1 MLNNLLTGVI
11 YLFSAIVSIMI
22 PVKLTHYLCNVKK
35 MKINRWI
42 IGGTSPLFLIIPK
55 IMFGEIPSI
64 IWGILL
70 FLFIGSV
77 VMFFELSRIMIDNN
91 EVKGLI
97 DYSRYIKDSDKNNGK
112 SKKRS
117 VK

>member
-1 MLNNLLTGVI
+1 MLYNLFTGII

-35 MKINRWI
+35 IKINRWI
-42 IGGTSPLFLIIPK
+42 IGGVSPLFLIVPK
-55 IMFGEIPSI
+55 IIFGEIPSI

-70 FLFIGSV
+70 FLFIESV
-77 VMFFELSRIMIDNN
+77 VMFFELSRMMIDNKQ
-91 EVKGLI
+91 VKGLI
-97 DYSRYIKDSDKNNGK
+97 DYSKYIKNDDK
-112 SKKRS
+112 SKGKKKRRS